1 MLLRLSWLCALML
14 VASTSAFAQTAG
26 ASAADEP
33 SLWDHN
39 GSVVSLT
46 AQGSARE
53 FYYKEPRPG
62 MVQAGARPGAL
73 LFHGQAENDRYAGTA
88 YLYAPGC
95 GQFPYPVIGHA
106 LEGRIVLVGEAPIVG
121 EKCRVRSHREDT
133 LRFTALD
140 TGRQATKAVVGD
152 QPVRTPEAAGATASA
167 AVRGSPAAETRPERL
182 SPPEAPR
189 TTAAAVVAA
198 APPEIAATSAA
209 PLTPLPDLNAEI
221 ARTRAEWKLAHAQAQ
236 AAAALERSAQRAV
249 AEAQAGR
256 LAAEQ
261 KMQRIGAEL
270 EAALQANL
278 RERSTANLI
287 LRVMA
292 AAVVLSGAA
301 IIFLLVRRRL
311 GARTLV
317 RPGQAVGV
325 TPQALPDPELWQ
337 QRRFATPRI
346 PGAASARTPA
356 QISAEREAHQA
367 ERVRLYFRTGAAAD
381 TSEQNSGGL

>member
-1 MLLRLSWLCALML
+1 MLLRLSWPCALML
-14 VASTSAFAQTAG
+14 VASTSALAQTAG
-26 ASAADEP
+26 ASGADEP
-33 SLWDHN
+33 SLWNHN

-73 LFHGQAENDRYAGTA
+73 LFRGQAQNDRYAGTA

-95 GQFPYPVIGHA
+95 GQFPYPVSGHA

-133 LRFTALD
+133 LQFTALD
-140 TGRQATKAVVGD
+140 TGRQATKTVVD
-152 QPVRTPEAAGATASA
+152 QSVRTPEAAGATASA
-167 AVRGSPAAETRPERL
+167 AVRASPAAETRPERL
-182 SPPEAPR
+182 SPEAPR

-209 PLTPLPDLNAEI
+209 PLAPLPDLNAEI

-261 KMQRIGAEL
+261 KMQRIRAEL
-270 EAALQANL
+270 EAALQASL
-278 RERSTANLI
+278 QERSTANLI
-287 LRVMA
+287 LGVMA

-301 IIFLLVRRRL
+301 LIFLLVRRRL

-317 RPGQAVGV
+317 GPGQAVGV

-337 QRRFATPRI
+337 HRRFATPRI
-346 PGAASARTPA
+346 SGAASVRTPA